1 MQSQQSDERESRIWG
16 ADKIGVMR
24 SERLVMRVERSRGQ
38 RRLEHGRPSELKK
51 FAFTVQ
57 SNETEL

>member
-1 MQSQQSDERESRIWG
+1 MQSQQSDARESRIWG
-16 ADKIGVMR
+16 IEEISVIG
-24 SERLVMRVERSRGQ
+24 SERLVMKVERSHGQ
-38 RRLEHGRPSELKK
+38 RRLERGRPSELKK